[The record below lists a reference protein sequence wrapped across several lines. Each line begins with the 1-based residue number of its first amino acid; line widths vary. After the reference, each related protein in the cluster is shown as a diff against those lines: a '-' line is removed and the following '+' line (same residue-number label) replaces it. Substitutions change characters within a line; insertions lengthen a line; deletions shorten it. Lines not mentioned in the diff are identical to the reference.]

1 MLIFCCV
8 DLIVHVYTKECHQ
21 ANFNIVITFTQLL
34 NILFFLIDYQ
44 KYLQKSFHATVI
56 IIFINFINWLHFG
69 LIQSF
74 LKKKINSTNVHI

>member
-44 KYLQKSFHATVI
+44 KYLQKVFMP
-56 IIFINFINWLHFG
+56 L
-69 LIQSF
+69 
-74 LKKKINSTNVHI
+74 

>member
-34 NILFFLIDYQ
+34 NILLFLIDYQ

-56 IIFINFINWLHFG
+56 IIFINFINWP
-69 LIQSF
+69 F
-74 LKKKINSTNVHI
+74 LEYSIISKKKINSTNVHI

>member
-8 DLIVHVYTKECHQ
+8 DLIVHVYTKYCHQ
-21 ANFNIVITFTQLL
+21 ATFNIVITFIQLL

-56 IIFINFINWLHFG
+56 IIFINFINWPFFGVFNHF
-69 LIQSF
+69 
-74 LKKKINSTNVHI
+74 